1 MKWYEICTI
10 KCKFALEN
18 ELKTL
23 TNMRLKHL
31 VLLLSVLIGLSSCVV
46 SKKKYEALES
56 AKRISDSKV
65 RKLLREKQELIATV
79 GEQETTIGTLTE
91 KAQDLKQEF
100 NDFKYA
106 MSESNAQKST
116 DIDKLTRELTTAQK
130 AKDTYSEK
138 SKELESDLEW
148 LRKERQR
155 NSEKIA
161 QLEATIKEMEREKA
175 VLETSRQ
182 SIADA
187 KQSAEE
193 KIKALTDDI
202 EILKLRL
209 ERSQVQNA
217 KLQKE
222 LVAKGSG
229 ATTTSATEENN
240 KTE

>member
-1 MKWYEICTI
+1 
-10 KCKFALEN
+10 
-18 ELKTL
+18 
-23 TNMRLKHL
+23 MRARHL
-31 VLLLSVLIGLSSCVV
+31 ALLLTVLIGFSSCVV

-79 GEQETTIGTLTE
+79 GEQEKTIGTLTE
-91 KAQDLKQEF
+91 KAQNLKQEF

-116 DIDKLTRELTTAQK
+116 DIDKLTRELTSVQK
-130 AKDTYSEK
+130 AKESYSEK
-138 SKELESDLEW
+138 SKELENDLTW

-161 QLEATIKEMEREKA
+161 QLETTIKEMERERA
-175 VLETSRQ
+175 VLETSRK
-182 SIADA
+182 SIVDA
-187 KQSAEE
+187 KESAEE
-193 KIKALTDDI
+193 KIKTLTDDV

-222 LVAKGSG
+222 LVAKSSSPETAP
-229 ATTTSATEENN
+229 ATTKETN
-240 KTE
+240 KTEPVQ